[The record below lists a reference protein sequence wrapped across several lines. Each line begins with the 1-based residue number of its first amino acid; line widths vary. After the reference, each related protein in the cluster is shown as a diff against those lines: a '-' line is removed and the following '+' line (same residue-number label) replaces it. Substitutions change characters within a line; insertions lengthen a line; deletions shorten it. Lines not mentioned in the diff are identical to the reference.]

1 MSTLVQALTLRSRVI
16 PALHTTPSWHGRET
30 VPQLSHYCLVS
41 FLRSASHTKSLTMLL
56 EYFVNVQDTA
66 RLHVAAAILPQ
77 VKDER
82 IFAYA
87 GRFNWDTVLDILRK
101 HNPGREFIP
110 NFHGGVDANVIK
122 PAARAEDLL
131 RQIGRTGWTSL
142 EESILANTEDLRD

>member
-1 MSTLVQALTLRSRVI
+1 M
-16 PALHTTPSWHGRET
+16 PAAYLDENQRRT
-30 VPQLSHYCLVS
+30 VWPDRQVASLCPYCGVGCQV
-41 FLRSASHTKSLTMLL
+41 T
-56 EYFVNVQDTA
+56 Y
-66 RLHVAAAILPQ
+66 Q